1 MSGGSRHAPRPGTAE
16 YRAVTMDFTR
26 TPEEESFRATVRG
39 WLRANLPPG
48 WGTDSSVRP
57 GTVPER
63 IAFARTWQ
71 RKLHEGG
78 WAGISWP
85 RAYGGRD
92 LDALQQLAFNEE
104 YVAAGAPDMIDIGV
118 GPGLTGPT
126 LIHHGTP
133 WQKERF
139 LEPIL
144 RGDEVWCQGFSEPG
158 SGSDL
163 ASLRTR
169 GELDGDD
176 VVINGQKVW
185 TSYARFADWC
195 ILIVRTN
202 PTAPKH
208 KGLTFLLL
216 DMKTPGITIRPL
228 VEMTGVAWFNEVFFE
243 NVRVPRAMVVGEIDR
258 GWDITMT
265 TLSHE
270 RVGSVP
276 YQRLRQQLEGA
287 IGLARRV
294 EGLATGT
301 QDATTRQQ
309 LAQIAIEIEALRLSA
324 YRSVSAIMRKGQP
337 GPEGSMLKLVWS
349 ELEQKLME
357 TAARLEGPWA
367 TLAEE
372 APQALDAGR
381 WRYGLLWSRA
391 ATIYAGTSE
400 VQRNIISQRV
410 LGLPRG

>member
-1 MSGGSRHAPRPGTAE
+1 
-16 YRAVTMDFTR
+16 MDFER
-26 TPEEESFRATVRG
+26 SPEEEAFRAEVRA

-48 WGTDSSVRP
+48 WGTDPSVRP
-57 GTVPER
+57 GTVEER
-63 IAFARTWQ
+63 IAFARRWQ

-85 RAYGGRD
+85 REYGGRD
-92 LDALQQLAFNEE
+92 LDALQQLAFSEE

-118 GPGLTGPT
+118 GVGLTGPT
-126 LIHHGTP
+126 LVHHGTP

-169 GELDGDD
+169 GEVDGDD
-176 VVINGQKVW
+176 VVVNGQKVW

-202 PTAPKH
+202 ASVPKH

-243 NVRVPRAMVVGEIDR
+243 NVRVPRRCVVGEIDR

-270 RVGSVP
+270 RVGTVP

-287 IGLARRV
+287 IALAKRAGDPGAGTSDAATRQELAR
-294 EGLATGT
+294 L
-301 QDATTRQQ
+301 
-309 LAQIAIEIEALRLSA
+309 AIEIEALRLSA
-324 YRSVSAIMRKGQP
+324 YRSVSEIMRAGRP

-349 ELEQKLME
+349 EIEQRVME
-357 TAARLEGPWA
+357 AAARIEGPWSL
-367 TLAEE
+367 LAEE
-372 APQALDAGR
+372 D
-381 WRYGLLWSRA
+381 
-391 ATIYAGTSE
+391 
-400 VQRNIISQRV
+400 
-410 LGLPRG
+410 